1 VCTGELVMV
10 QVELKLSHMILDNK
24 IQGVLDQ
31 EDGVLVLYTDN
42 RQVSFYVAVMHS
54 YAAVLV

>member
-1 VCTGELVMV
+1 MV

-42 RQVSFYVAVMHS
+42 RQVSFNVAVMHN

>member
-1 VCTGELVMV
+1 MV

-54 YAAVLV
+54 YAAVLL